1 MFSLIGTII
10 FGGIAGLI
18 AGIIRKG
25 KGYGIL
31 WNVIIG
37 IVGGGVGNFIFS
49 LLGFNTSDSNWVASL
64 VVSVIG
70 SLVLLV
76 LVNMLGR
83 KDV

>member
-18 AGIIRKG
+18 AGMIRKG
-25 KGYGIL
+25 RGYGIL
-31 WNVIIG
+31 WNIIIG
-37 IVGGGVGNFIFS
+37 IVGGVIGYFFFGV
-49 LLGFNTSDSNWVASL
+49 LGFNTADTNWIASL
-64 VVSVIG
+64 IVSVIG

-76 LVNMLGR
+76 ILNVLGR